1 MRYIVATDGSPQSDK
16 AVRYATKH
24 ALAFDATIELV
35 NVITPGTGTV
45 EGQPVFEGEDV
56 AADEGRR
63 MLDRTQ
69 DIIRDAAVQAGE
81 NEEDNNQV
89 PEIKLELLTGRPAH
103 AIARQAMETDAD
115 AIYVGHRGLS
125 SDREKV
131 VGSVAK
137 GIIDEAEV
145 PVTIVR

>member
-1 MRYIVATDGSPQSDK
+1 MRYIVATDGSPQSDE
-16 AVRYATKH
+16 AVRHATKH

-35 NVITPGTGTV
+35 NVIAPGTGTV

-56 AADEGRR
+56 AADKGRR
-63 MLDRTQ
+63 VLDRSQ
-69 DIIRDAAVQAGE
+69 DIIRDAATAD
-81 NEEDNNQV
+81 EEDGDSGTT
-89 PEIKLELLTGRPAH
+89 PDIKLELLSGRPAH
-103 AIARQAMETDAD
+103 AIARQAAETNAD

-137 GIIDEAEV
+137 GIVDEAEV